1 MENLAKVMT
10 GPTVQAC
17 APTCTASVR
26 CISRHRHSLH
36 QASQN
41 SSHLSLDLK
50 RLIPLGDRTPSTLL
64 ENLQHLLVRQP
75 HKRKLL
81 PIRSLEQIRPLVTP
95 ALLLLSCTAN
105 QVLAGIA
112 SLRPE
117 PVPGARV
124 SAIGQALEGQVEIG
138 FDGLGVAAV
147 AAFVAAV
154 FEVPVAGDGVEADGG
169 EAAGGDAAALLGEG
183 MSVRVLAIEERDR
196 DGLRWGSSRCRLLL
210 RRCLDKHCSIP
221 RGGCRWRRLQPRGWR

>member
-26 CISRHRHSLH
+26 RSPRHRLPL
-36 QASQN
+36 QRASQDN
-41 SSHLSLDLK
+41 KHLGLD
-50 RLIPLGDRTPSTLL
+50 
-64 ENLQHLLVRQP
+64 RQP

-183 MSVRVLAIEERDR
+183 ISVRVLAIEERDR